1 MNRNFTA
8 MYAMVL
14 MLSLPT
20 LAEEPYFSHIDQSY
34 PTNVYWGDTHLHTN
48 LSVDA
53 YFGGNK
59 GLGPEEAYRFAR
71 GEKIKSNSG
80 KLERLRRPLDFLVIA
95 DHVANMGV
103 MKGFEEENLELLSS
117 KNGRYWYS
125 KFKAV
130 KRIEKI
136 DLAEAA
142 KLSRELM
149 LDGDE
154 FLDVGGGKFR
164 QSVWKGLTAL
174 ADKYNEPG
182 EFTALIGYE
191 WTPLSNFIHRV
202 VIYKDNAQKASQFP
216 PFSAADSTD
225 PKDLWAHMGMYE
237 KITGGEILAIPHNGS
252 LTRGV
257 MFALDEAGGDSMSKR
272 YAQTR
277 SRWEPL
283 FEVTQNKGDS
293 ETHPVTS
300 PADEFADFKTTYSY
314 YRPKKPSSEYREWR
328 KRKSVE
334 GDENWM
340 RQYEYARSGL
350 KLGLSQHAKLGV
362 NPFKFG
368 MIGSTDAHDS
378 LSRAGA
384 NIFLSELIRMAAST
398 ECQNPELIPL
408 GPPSLASPGGYAAVW
423 AEANTRESLFAAM
436 KRKETYATTG
446 TRITVRFFGGWEYL
460 ADDAVRSDFNKI
472 GYLKGVPMGGDLINA
487 PYGKV
492 PAIFDPR
499 RKRSRRPES

>member
-1 MNRNFTA
+1 MRE
-8 MYAMVL
+8 V
-14 MLSLPT
+14 
-20 LAEEPYFSHIDQSY
+20 
-34 PTNVYWGDTHLHTN
+34 
-48 LSVDA
+48 
-53 YFGGNK
+53 K
-59 GLGPEEAYRFAR
+59 
-71 GEKIKSNSG
+71 KIKSNSG

-257 MFALDEAGGDSMSKR
+257 MFALDEAGG
-272 YAQTR
+272 
-277 SRWEPL
+277 
-283 FEVTQNKGDS
+283 
-293 ETHPVTS
+293 
-300 PADEFADFKTTYSY
+300 
-314 YRPKKPSSEYREWR
+314 
-328 KRKSVE
+328 
-334 GDENWM
+334 
-340 RQYEYARSGL
+340 
-350 KLGLSQHAKLGV
+350 
-362 NPFKFG
+362 
-368 MIGSTDAHDS
+368 
-378 LSRAGA
+378 
-384 NIFLSELIRMAAST
+384 
-398 ECQNPELIPL
+398 
-408 GPPSLASPGGYAAVW
+408 
-423 AEANTRESLFAAM
+423 
-436 KRKETYATTG
+436 
-446 TRITVRFFGGWEYL
+446 
-460 ADDAVRSDFNKI
+460 
-472 GYLKGVPMGGDLINA
+472 
-487 PYGKV
+487 
-492 PAIFDPR
+492 
-499 RKRSRRPES
+499 